1 LWYNVSATKPNTSQ
15 KGEKLSCRK
24 LYHLVVQ
31 NATTIIHSIAT
42 AKTLTVI
49 RNINAETASINLHLN
64 ARGRK
69 EQILNG
75 NTRRALCAEKLLSCI
90 MTTAITVTTVAVI
103 KTAIIRFSFGKTQP
117 SKVLLCQ
124 NCLASMI
131 SSVCVTLFT

>member
-49 RNINAETASINLHLN
+49 RNTNAETASINLHPN
-64 ARGRK
+64 VRGRK
-69 EQILNG
+69 GQILNG
-75 NTRRALCAEKLLSCI
+75 NIRRVLYAEKLLSCT
-90 MTTAITVTTVAVI
+90 MTTAITVITVAVI
-103 KTAIIRFSFGKTQP
+103 RAVIIRFLLGKTQP
-117 SKVLLCQ
+117 SKVRPCQ
-124 NCLASMI
+124 NCLANMI
-131 SSVCVTLFT
+131 SSVCVTLFI